1 MFLKFDI
8 DSCKDCYSFVKHCPV
23 KAIKF
28 VNNKAEIVEDRCVLC
43 GNCVH
48 ACPQNAKKVLSDVD
62 NVRKLLKEHPNKVIL
77 SVAPSFISNFDV
89 ISFNSFADFCK
100 ILGFLLV
107 EETARGAH
115 FVTKENIRLI

>member
-1 MFLKFDI
+1 MQNTAPVYTEK
-8 DSCKDCYSFVKHCPV
+8 SNCQDCYRCVKACPV

-62 NVRKLLKEHPNKVIL
+62 NVL
-77 SVAPSFISNFDV
+77 
-89 ISFNSFADFCK
+89 
-100 ILGFLLV
+100 
-107 EETARGAH
+107 
-115 FVTKENIRLI
+115 